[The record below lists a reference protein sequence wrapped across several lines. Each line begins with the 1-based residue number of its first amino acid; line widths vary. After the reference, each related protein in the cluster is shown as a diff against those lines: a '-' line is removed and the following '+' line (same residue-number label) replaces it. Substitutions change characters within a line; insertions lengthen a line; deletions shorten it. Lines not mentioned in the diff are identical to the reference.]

1 MLFPDKQSGTCQKY
15 NHLFKHPMLCGNVNI
30 FKNIE
35 MIQQWRY
42 FVSFMMIIP
51 SFSDSRCFG
60 SDSRC
65 SAGSQIFFLD
75 KQFEICQKNLVL
87 SEVHMCCEIQNIE

>member
-1 MLFPDKQSGTCQKY
+1 
-15 NHLFKHPMLCGNVNI
+15 MLCGNVNI

-35 MIQQWRY
+35 IIQQWRY
-42 FVSFMMIIP
+42 FVSFMMIIL

-60 SDSRC
+60 SDSKC

-87 SEVHMCCEIQNIE
+87 SEVHMCCEIQNIQ